1 MPLPSAAPHSEPT
14 HGAREPRTPRLPL
27 MPDGLWWLPS
37 LLVFGA
43 AAAALIGG
51 VVALRRGGARRE
63 RAALA
68 AGAAVEVRAKG
79 LIVQAD
85 NAVRDAERELAFA
98 EAQFG
103 ADDVA
108 SMRAALE
115 RARGWMREAFILQQ
129 RLDDAE
135 ADTAAERRTWSTRIE
150 GLCTSA
156 IGALDDAQTSIASRR
171 RSERGVHAELPA
183 LRQRA
188 ERLDRRRAE
197 AHAVLGRLATRF
209 APSALAEPHAALVR
223 VEAALAGA
231 AGALDDA
238 GAHLDRGEPA
248 ADRLGPASDD
258 LERAARDLDDVEQ
271 VELRLAAAQAD
282 AAAEAS
288 ALDAELV
295 AARRER
301 DAHDDPESASSLGSA
316 IGDGSAAMAARSAM
330 SGDPFAD
337 RDRLRACRDRLEVA
351 RAAARNAQG
360 RLDGARGALGGAI
373 AIAESQLRVARAA
386 IERGGHSV
394 GADARTRLA
403 EAERQLVIA
412 HQEPDPV
419 AALDA
424 ARRATSRASDAEGLA
439 LYRGR

>member
-1 MPLPSAAPHSEPT
+1 MPLPSAAPDSEPT
-14 HGAREPRTPRLPL
+14 HGARVPRRPRLPL

-37 LLVFGA
+37 LVVFAA
-43 AAAALIGG
+43 AAAALIAG
-51 VVALRRGGARRE
+51 VVALRRGDARRE

-108 SMRAALE
+108 AMRVALE

-135 ADTAAERRTWSTRIE
+135 ADTAAERRTWSARIE

-156 IGALDDAQTSIASRR
+156 IGALDEAETSITSRR
-171 RSERGVHAELPA
+171 RSERGAHAELPT
-183 LRQRA
+183 LRQQA
-188 ERLDRRRAE
+188 ERLGRRRAE
-197 AHAVLGRLATRF
+197 ADAMLGRLATRF
-209 APSALAEPHAALVR
+209 ASSALAEAQGAVVR
-223 VEAALAGA
+223 ADAALALA
-231 AGALDDA
+231 DAALDETEA
-238 GAHLDRGEPA
+238 RLARTEPA
-248 ADRLGPASDD
+248 ADRLAVAGDELD
-258 LERAARDLDDVEQ
+258 RAARDLDEIDR
-271 VELRLAAAQAD
+271 VELRLAAAQAE
-282 AAAEAS
+282 AAAEAA

-301 DAHDDPESASSLGSA
+301 DAHDDPDAAATLGSA
-316 IGDGSAAMAARSAM
+316 IGDGSAAMAGRTSLV
-330 SGDPFAD
+330 GDPFAD

-386 IERGGHSV
+386 VERGGHAV

-424 ARRATSRASDAEGLA
+424 ARRAASRASDAEALA